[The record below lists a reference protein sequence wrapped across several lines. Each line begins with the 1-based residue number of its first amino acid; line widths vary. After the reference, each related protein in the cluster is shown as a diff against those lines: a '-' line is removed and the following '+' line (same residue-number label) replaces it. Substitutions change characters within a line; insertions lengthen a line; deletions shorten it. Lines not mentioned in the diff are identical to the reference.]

1 MKIIAILINIFLLP
15 GVGTLIV
22 GKTGQGIAQ
31 IVLFILAIILIF
43 TVLGAIIGIPLA
55 FGVWIWGIIS
65 AATANPQPMQVE
77 IIDRRDTPR

>member
-31 IVLFILAIILIF
+31 ILLFILAIILIF
-43 TVLGAIIGIPLA
+43 TVLGALIGIPLA
-55 FGVWIWGIIS
+55 IGIWIWGIVS
-65 AATANPQPMQVE
+65 VATANPQPMQVE